1 MLAVQ
6 SQEFLA
12 EAYERFVEK
21 DFDNGASK
29 AMAGLDLL
37 LQRYMSSSY

>member
-21 DFDNGASK
+21 DFDNGGSK
-29 AMAGLDLL
+29 ATDQL
-37 LQRYMSSSY
+37 LQRYVSSS